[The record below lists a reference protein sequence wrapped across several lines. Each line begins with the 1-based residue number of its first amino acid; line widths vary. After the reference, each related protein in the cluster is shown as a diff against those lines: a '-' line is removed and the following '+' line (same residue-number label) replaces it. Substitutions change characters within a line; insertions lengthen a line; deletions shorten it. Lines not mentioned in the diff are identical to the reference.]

1 MDKFLKIFPFMPNKS
16 ETKKFIIALLMYF
29 FVFPI
34 AIGVVC
40 TICTATLILTPL
52 AAIVGGVGGLWTLLG
67 LIFSILC
74 FAGVISK

>member
-34 AIGVVC
+34 ALTAICSICGV
-40 TICTATLILTPL
+40 TLILAPL